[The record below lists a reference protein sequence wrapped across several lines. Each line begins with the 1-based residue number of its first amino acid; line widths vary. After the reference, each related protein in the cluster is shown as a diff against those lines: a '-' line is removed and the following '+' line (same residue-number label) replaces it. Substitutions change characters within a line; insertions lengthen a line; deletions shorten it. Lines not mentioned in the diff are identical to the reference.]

1 VLSTHR
7 LSRAH
12 GAQVLLRDLDLQ
24 LSPGVR
30 LGVIGPN
37 GSGKTTL
44 LELLA
49 GNDEPDGGTVTRV
62 TGTAIG
68 YTRQDVTGVRG
79 QRVLD
84 AVLEGAADVT
94 ALERS
99 MRELEARIAETPDG
113 AEQQALLRRY
123 GAVSDRFA
131 NASGY
136 GLQAQARKVL
146 AGLGFDDARM
156 TADIATLSGGWM
168 MRVALARLLLRTPD
182 VLLLDEP
189 TNHLDVDAAGWL
201 AQHVAAHDGAVV
213 AVSHDRWFLDRVAT
227 HILELDGAGGHR
239 LGVGG
244 YSRYVAE
251 RDAERQRLAAAAE
264 VQAKEIART
273 EAFVERFR
281 AKATKARQVQS
292 RVKAL
297 ERVERIEVPRQ
308 HRTRLRLSLPEP
320 PRSGREVV
328 TLSGV
333 AKAYGPTRVFA
344 DVDLTVERGR
354 TVAVLGPNGAGKS
367 TLLRLIAGVE
377 GPDAGACRLGHQV
390 RPAYFAQHHT
400 DALDL
405 DRTVL
410 AELDAA
416 LADRSTNPRSILGA
430 FGFPGDTVDKR
441 VALCSGGERA
451 RLALAKLVV
460 GPANLLCLDEPT
472 NHLDIASRELLT
484 AALAAY
490 AGTILLVTH
499 DRELI
504 GETADAICAVG
515 DGGVELIDGGIDD
528 YLAWRERRAGAA
540 SAAPEEDAALR
551 AGVDGAPFDRRQQRR
566 DAAAQRRRTQH
577 LRDAIARAEAALER
591 AEQRLAQI
599 EAALADPDTYDDP
612 EAGRE
617 LTIEH
622 AVVADRVADAERRWE
637 SLVDELEA
645 ADAEA

>member
-1 VLSTHR
+1 MLSTHR

-24 LSPGVR
+24 LSPGTR

-49 GNDEPDGGTVTRV
+49 GDDEPDGGTVTRV
-62 TGTAIG
+62 SGVTIG
-68 YTRQDVTGVRG
+68 YSRQDVTGVRG

-94 ALERS
+94 GLERS
-99 MRELEARIAETPDG
+99 MRELEARIADTPEGD
-113 AEQQALLRRY
+113 EQQALLQRY
-123 GAVSDRFA
+123 GTASDRFA
-131 NASGY
+131 SASGY
-136 GLQAQARKVL
+136 GLEARARKVL
-146 AGLGFDDARM
+146 AGLGFDDGHM

-168 MRVALARLLLRTPD
+168 MRVALARLLLRVPD

-189 TNHLDVDAAGWL
+189 TNHLDFDAAGWL

-239 LGVGG
+239 VGAG
-244 YSRYVAE
+244 GWTRYVAE
-251 RDAERQRLAAAAE
+251 RDAERERLAAAADA
-264 VQAKEIART
+264 QARQIERAEQFID
-273 EAFVERFR
+273 RFR
-281 AKATKARQVQS
+281 AKATKAKQVQS
-292 RVKAL
+292 RIKAL
-297 ERVERIEVPRQ
+297 ERVERIAVPQVRT
-308 HRTRLRLSLPEP
+308 TRLRLSLPEP

-328 TLSGV
+328 RLSGLG
-333 AKAYGPTRVFA
+333 KAYGPTRVFDA
-344 DVDLTVERGR
+344 VDLVVERGQ

-367 TLLRLIAGVE
+367 TLLRLVAGIE
-377 GPDAGACRLGHQV
+377 GPDAGERRLGHHVQ
-390 RPAYFAQHHT
+390 PAYFAQHHA

-484 AALAAY
+484 DALVAY
-490 AGTILLVTH
+490 GGTVLLVTH

-504 GETADAICAVG
+504 RTTADVVCVVG
-515 DGGVELIDGGIDD
+515 DGRAELIDGDLDD
-528 YLAWRERRAGAA
+528 YLAWRERRAVAA
-540 SAAPEEDAALR
+540 DGDGGSASTR
-551 AGVDGAPFDRRQQRR
+551 ADGSAVVDRRQQRR
-566 DAAAQRRRTQH
+566 DAAEQRRRTQH
-577 LRDAIARAEAALER
+577 LRTAIAEAEADLER
-591 AEQRLAQI
+591 AEQRLARI
-599 EAALADPDTYDDP
+599 EAALADPGTYEDP

-622 AVVADRVADAERRWE
+622 AVVTDRVAEVERRWE

-645 ADAEA
+645 ATADA